1 MALNLV
7 LIVISLISSAN
18 MLPCNDEPS
27 INEVQDHFA
36 YTPRRQWR
44 AREPTERR
52 PLARPAPFVVLHHSY
67 TPPACGDPAQCEEAM
82 RVMQNMHMDGHG
94 WADIGYNFAVGGD
107 GAVYEGRGWALL
119 GAHALHFNT
128 VSLGVCLIGDWSDSL
143 PPRNQL
149 KAVQALIA
157 EGVARGAITPN
168 YRLVGHRQ
176 VRANTSCPGDAL
188 FNHIQTWKQYS
199 AFPASWRDLVD
210 VPELPKSD
218 RDVVRRSLLEF

>member
-1 MALNLV
+1 MALQ
-7 LIVISLISSAN
+7 LIVKLVSLICAVSAFPTTEN
-18 MLPCNDEPS
+18 SDATFTLHDRAS
-27 INEVQDHFA
+27 WGAAAATDTRQLA
-36 YTPRRQWR
+36 TPV
-44 AREPTERR
+44 PY
-52 PLARPAPFVVLHHSY
+52 VVLHHTY
-67 TPPACGDPAQCEEAM
+67 IPGACNTTLECAASMRAM
-82 RVMQNMHMDGHG
+82 QRYHVGLG
-94 WADIGYNFAVGGD
+94 WGDIGYNFAVGGD